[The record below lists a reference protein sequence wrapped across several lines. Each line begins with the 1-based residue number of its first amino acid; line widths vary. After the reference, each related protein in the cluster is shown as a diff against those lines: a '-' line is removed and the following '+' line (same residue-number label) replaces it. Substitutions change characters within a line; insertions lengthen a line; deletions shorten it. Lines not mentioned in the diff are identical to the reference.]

1 MVFVAAIAVVLVADK
16 DFFVNLEVFDK
27 IIKPVVGE
35 GTDIDRVAFE
45 LAVDKVSA
53 QGNYIVDQVV
63 VICSMEYC

>member
-1 MVFVAAIAVVLVADK
+1 MTVAADMVFVAVIAVVLVADK

-53 QGNYIVDQVV
+53 QGNYIVD
-63 VICSMEYC
+63 

>member
-1 MVFVAAIAVVLVADK
+1 MAVAADMVFVAAIAVVLVADK

-53 QGNYIVDQVV
+53 QGNYIVD
-63 VICSMEYC
+63 